1 MNLRSGHVDKVI
13 MTSAYKRALKKLVK
27 SHNIIALSKLNRIIN
42 ELKEFKITSQ
52 YHNHPLKNY
61 ENTFELHI
69 LGDLLLLYRYVDD
82 RTLIISLEAL
92 RRFFCLSVAS
102 LKPLA

>member
-1 MNLRSGHVDKVI
+1 

-52 YHNHPLKNY
+52 YHNHSLKNY

-82 RTLIISLEAL
+82 RTLIISLE
-92 RRFFCLSVAS
+92 
-102 LKPLA
+102 LKDIVNHKDL